1 MHGLEFVIW
10 EHRQERQHLNKC
22 KESIKYEKHL
32 LNLST
37 YCYFIQIVMKE
48 YLKVKSFSLAIQY
61 IITLLITVLR
71 GLGGTCGMKIDEE
84 TIDEKAT
91 SMSSVMSS
99 LLIFPLLMH
108 LFMYV

>member
-1 MHGLEFVIW
+1 M
-10 EHRQERQHLNKC
+10 
-22 KESIKYEKHL
+22 IKKYW
-32 LNLST
+32 T
-37 YCYFIQIVMKE
+37 VR
-48 YLKVKSFSLAIQY
+48 SFLVLAFQY

-71 GLGGTCGMKIDEE
+71 DLAATYGMEIAEE

>member
-1 MHGLEFVIW
+1 M
-10 EHRQERQHLNKC
+10 K
-22 KESIKYEKHL
+22 KYW
-32 LNLST
+32 T
-37 YCYFIQIVMKE
+37 VR
-48 YLKVKSFSLAIQY
+48 SFLVLALQY

-71 GLGGTCGMKIDEE
+71 RLATLYDMEIDEE

>member
-1 MHGLEFVIW
+1 M
-10 EHRQERQHLNKC
+10 
-22 KESIKYEKHL
+22 
-32 LNLST
+32 
-37 YCYFIQIVMKE
+37 
-48 YLKVKSFSLAIQY
+48 LAFQY

-71 GLGGTCGMKIDEE
+71 RLAALYDMKIDEE

-91 SMSSVMSS
+91 SMSSVMST

>member
-1 MHGLEFVIW
+1 M
-10 EHRQERQHLNKC
+10 
-22 KESIKYEKHL
+22 
-32 LNLST
+32 
-37 YCYFIQIVMKE
+37 
-48 YLKVKSFSLAIQY
+48 LAFQY

-71 GLGGTCGMKIDEE
+71 DLATLYDMKIDEE

-99 LLIFPLLMH
+99 LLIFSLLMH

>member
-1 MHGLEFVIW
+1 MKHK
-10 EHRQERQHLNKC
+10 R
-22 KESIKYEKHL
+22 HL

-37 YCYFIQIVMKE
+37 YCYFIQIVMKK
-48 YLKVKSFSLAIQY
+48 YWQVRSFVVLALQY

-71 GLGGTCGMKIDEE
+71 RLAATYGMGIDEE

>member
-1 MHGLEFVIW
+1 M
-10 EHRQERQHLNKC
+10 
-22 KESIKYEKHL
+22 IKKFWKVRSFL
-32 LNLST
+32 L
-37 YCYFIQIVMKE
+37 
-48 YLKVKSFSLAIQY
+48 LALQY

-71 GLGGTCGMKIDEE
+71 LLATTYVMKIDEE

>member
-1 MHGLEFVIW
+1 MSFHAP
-10 EHRQERQHLNKC
+10 
-22 KESIKYEKHL
+22 
-32 LNLST
+32 NLR
-37 YCYFIQIVMKE
+37 VA
-48 YLKVKSFSLAIQY
+48 LPSLQY

-71 GLGGTCGMKIDEE
+71 DLAASYGMKIDEE